1 MGNLL
6 LRKGSMTAASGPF
19 VMHNF
24 KRECGEDAMKLTERQ
39 KRFVDFYI
47 ETGNAS
53 EAARLA
59 GYSEKTAPWIG
70 QENLQKHTIQQAINA
85 RMKQIESKRIAK
97 MDEVLRFYTS
107 AMRGELTDEQ
117 VVVEGTGDGCSEAR
131 TIEVCISS
139 KDRIKAAENL
149 MKRYPMELDTEEQKA
164 RIRKLT
170 ADVQNAL
177 DEHAEDDV
185 RIIDDLRDDDD
196 DNDEA

>member
-1 MGNLL
+1 
-6 LRKGSMTAASGPF
+6 
-19 VMHNF
+19 
-24 KRECGEDAMKLTERQ
+24 MKLTERQ

-70 QENLQKHTIQQAINA
+70 QENLQKPTIQQAINA

-97 MDEVLRFYTS
+97 MDEVLQFYTS

-131 TIEVCISS
+131 TIEVRISN
-139 KDRIKAAENL
+139 KDRITAAENL